1 MYDASTYPKSNALY
15 AEAKQYLPGG
25 NTRTTVFEKPFPLY
39 ASHGKGCHVWDV
51 DGNRRIDCINNYTSL
66 IHGHAHPGIHQ
77 AVLKQMERGTCFGM
91 PTESEISLARELVR
105 RLDSVD
111 TVRFTNSG
119 TEAVMMA
126 IKAARAYTGRPKIAK
141 VEGAYHGSYDP
152 AEISL
157 DPGPQQ
163 WGGNTPNPVPYAKGT
178 PASVIEDVI
187 VLPFNDADKAKELIS
202 LHGRDLAAILID
214 PLPNRAGLIP
224 ASDAFLGA
232 IRETADAV
240 GALVIFDEVISFRLS
255 HGGAQAL
262 FSISPDL
269 TTLGKVIGGGFPVG
283 AVGGRRDV
291 MAVFDPS
298 SGKPA
303 LPHGGTFSANPVTM
317 QAGCAALEYLDEQ
330 AFSHLDRIG
339 GEVRYAAN
347 EALKRHGVP
356 GVVVGMGSLLKIHF
370 TDRAPANYRAVYP
383 TLAETSKLRIF
394 NRTLI
399 GNGILPSGYGLM
411 ALSTAMAADDIHQI
425 NAAIDLAIRAVK
437 NQEPL
442 HA

>member
-1 MYDASTYPKSNALY
+1 MYDATTYPASHALY
-15 AEAKQYLPGG
+15 AQAKQCLPGG

-51 DGNRRIDCINNYTSL
+51 DGNRRIDCINNYTAM
-66 IHGHAHPGIHQ
+66 IHGHAHPGIHR
-77 AVLKQMERGTCFGM
+77 AVLQQMERGTCFGM
-91 PTESEISLARELVR
+91 PTEAEILLAQELAR

-111 TVRFTNSG
+111 TVRFMNSG

-126 IKAARAYTGRPKIAK
+126 IKAARAYTGRAKIAK

-157 DPGPQQ
+157 DPSPQH
-163 WGGNTPNPVPYAKGT
+163 WGDQTPNSVPYAKGT
-178 PASVIEDVI
+178 PASIVEGVI
-187 VLPFNDADKAKELIS
+187 VLPFNDPEKAKALIAQ
-202 LHGRDLAAILID
+202 HGKELAAILID

-224 ASDAFLGA
+224 ASEPFLRA
-232 IRETADAV
+232 IREAADAA

-255 HGGAQAL
+255 HGGAQGL
-262 FSISPDL
+262 FSIAPDL

-317 QAGCAALEYLDEQ
+317 RAGLAALEFLDEQ
-330 AFSHLDRIG
+330 AFAHLDQIG
-339 GEVRYAAN
+339 DQVRQAGN
-347 EALKRHGVP
+347 DALKRHGVP
-356 GVVVGMGSLLKIHF
+356 GIVVGMGSLLKVHF
-370 TDRAPANYRAVYP
+370 TDRRPTDYRAVYP
-383 TLAETSKLRIF
+383 TPAEAAKLRLF
-394 NRTLI
+394 NKTLL

-411 ALSTAMAADDIHQI
+411 ALSTAMAAEDVQQI
-425 NAAIDLAIRAVK
+425 NAAIDLAIRAVG
-437 NQEPL
+437 NLEPS

>member
-1 MYDASTYPKSNALY
+1 MYDANKYPASHALY

-51 DGNRRIDCINNYTSL
+51 DGNRRIDCINNYTAM

-77 AVLKQMERGTCFGM
+77 AVLRQMEQGTCFGM
-91 PTESEISLARELVR
+91 PTESEILLARELVS
-105 RLDSVD
+105 RLDSVE

-157 DPGPQQ
+157 DPGPQH
-163 WGGNTPNPVPYAKGT
+163 WGDKTPNPVPYAKGT
-178 PASVIEDVI
+178 PASIVDGVI
-187 VLPFNDADKAKELIS
+187 VLPFNDPQKARELIA
-202 LHGRDLAAILID
+202 LHGKDLAAILID

-224 ASDAFLGA
+224 ASEAFLRA
-232 IRETADAV
+232 IREAADAV

-255 HGGAQAL
+255 HGGAQGL
-262 FSISPDL
+262 FSVSPDL

-303 LPHGGTFSANPVTM
+303 LPHGGTFSANPITM
-317 QAGCAALEYLDEQ
+317 RAGLAALEFLDEP
-330 AFSHLDRIG
+330 AFAHLAKIG
-339 GEVRYAAN
+339 DQVRKAAN
-347 EALKRHGVP
+347 ESLARHGVP
-356 GVVVGMGSLLKIHF
+356 GIVVGMGSLLKIHF
-370 TDRAPANYRAVYP
+370 TDRQPTDYRAVYP
-383 TLAETSKLRIF
+383 TPVEASKLRLF
-394 NRTLI
+394 NQTLI

-411 ALSTAMAADDIHQI
+411 ALSTPMTADDVQQI
-425 NAAIDLAIRAVK
+425 DSAIDIAIRAVRDM
-437 NQEPL
+437 EPS

>member
-1 MYDASTYPKSNALY
+1 MYDAKNYPASAALY
-15 AEAKQYLPGG
+15 AQAKQYLPGG

-39 ASHGKGCHVWDV
+39 ASRGKGCYVWDV
-51 DGNRRIDCINNYTSL
+51 DGNRRIDCINNYTAM
-66 IHGHAHPGIHQ
+66 IHGHAHPAIHQ
-77 AVLKQMERGTCFGM
+77 AVVKQMESGTCFGM
-91 PTESEISLARELVR
+91 PTESEILLAQELVR
-105 RLDSVD
+105 RLDSVE

-157 DPGPQQ
+157 DPGPKN
-163 WGGNTPNPVPYAKGT
+163 WGGQAPNSVPYAKGT
-178 PASVIEDVI
+178 PASVVDDVI
-187 VLPFNDADKAKELIS
+187 VLPFNDPEKAKELIS
-202 LHGRDLAAILID
+202 QHGKALAAILID

-224 ASDAFLGA
+224 ATEAFLQA
-232 IRETADAV
+232 IRTAADAV

-262 FSISPDL
+262 FSISPDI
-269 TTLGKVIGGGFPVG
+269 TALGKVIGGGFPVG
-283 AVGGRRDV
+283 AVGGKRDV

-317 QAGCAALEYLDEQ
+317 QAGRAALDLLDEG
-330 AFSHLDRIG
+330 AFARLGQMGDQ
-339 GEVRYAAN
+339 VRLAAN
-347 EALKRHGVP
+347 NALARHGVP
-356 GVVVGMGSLLKIHF
+356 GIVVGMGSLLKIHF
-370 TDRAPANYRAVYP
+370 TDRTPTDYRAVYP
-383 TLAETSKLRIF
+383 KPAEAAQLRLF
-394 NRTLI
+394 NQTLI

-411 ALSTAMAADDIHQI
+411 ALSTAMAEQDIHQI
-425 NAAIDLAIRAVK
+425 NSAIDLAVQAVK
-437 NQEPL
+437 NMEPG

>member
-1 MYDASTYPKSNALY
+1 MYDAKKYPASQALY
-15 AEAKQYLPGG
+15 ADAKQYLPGG

-39 ASHGKGCHVWDV
+39 ASHGKGCYVWDV
-51 DGNRRIDCINNYTSL
+51 DGNRRIDCINNYTSM

-77 AVLKQMERGTCFGM
+77 AVLRQMESGTCFGM
-91 PTESEISLARELVR
+91 PTESEILLAKELVR
-105 RLDSVD
+105 RVDSVE

-163 WGGNTPNPVPYAKGT
+163 WGENTPNSVPYAKGT
-178 PASVIEDVI
+178 PASVVGDVI
-187 VLPFNDADKAKELIS
+187 VLPFNDPEKAKTIITQ
-202 LHGRDLAAILID
+202 HGKDLAAILID

-224 ASDAFLGA
+224 ASEAFLQA
-232 IRETADAV
+232 IRAAADAV

-303 LPHGGTFSANPVTM
+303 LPHGGTFSANPITM
-317 QAGCAALEYLDEQ
+317 RAGLAALELLDEK
-330 AFSHLDRIG
+330 AFAHLGQIG
-339 GEVRYAAN
+339 DQVRKAAN
-347 EALKRHGVP
+347 ESLTRHGVP
-356 GVVVGMGSLLKIHF
+356 GIVVGMGSLLKIHF
-370 TDRAPANYRAVYP
+370 TDRTPTDYRAVYP
-383 TLAETSKLRIF
+383 NPIEASKLRLF
-394 NRTLI
+394 NKTLI
-399 GNGILPSGYGLM
+399 NNGILPSGYGLM
-411 ALSTAMAADDIHQI
+411 ALSTPMTMEDIHQI
-425 NAAIDLAIRAVK
+425 NGTIDVAIQAVK
-437 NQEPL
+437 NQEL
-442 HA
+442 SHA